1 MNVRFNGTRL
11 VVLSLLLCVLKLVG
25 VLSISYWW
33 VFAPILSPIFVSLY
47 LILFTC

>member
-11 VVLSLLLCVLKLVG
+11 FLLTLVLLLLKLVG
-25 VLSISYWW
+25 VLGISYWW
-33 VFAPILSPIFVSLY
+33 VFAPILSPIFVALY